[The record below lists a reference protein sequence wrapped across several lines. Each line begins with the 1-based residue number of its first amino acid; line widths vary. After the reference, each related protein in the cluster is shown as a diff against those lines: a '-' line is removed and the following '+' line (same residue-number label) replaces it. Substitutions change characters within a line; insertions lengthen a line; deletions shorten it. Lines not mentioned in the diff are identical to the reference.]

1 VRILRTILSITSLFL
16 TKTFLKLFS
25 IFRRFS
31 LASQRWIRRSKIG
44 LHIIVLDISGTGSID
59 LIFAGEIIDPEAAFS
74 GTALVVLRNRLP
86 ASRR

>member
-16 TKTFLKLFS
+16 IKIFLRLFS

-31 LASQRWIRRSKIG
+31 LASQRWVRRSKVG
-44 LHIIVLDISGTGSID
+44 LHAVILDVSGTGSID
-59 LIFAGEIIDPEAAFS
+59 LTFAGEIIDPGAAFS
-74 GTALVVLRNRLP
+74 GAALVVLRDRLP